1 MVRHPEVR
9 RAVTMAGVGGFT
21 WFAFTLGL
29 ASLGAETSRPGLL
42 VAKMNAWEPIEQR
55 SDEFHHG
62 RSQH

>member
-42 VAKMNAWEPIEQR
+42 VAE
-55 SDEFHHG
+55 DERMGAH
-62 RSQH
+62 RAEVR